1 MNKNQIA
8 EQIKKFMYDPTLT
21 DIKKNLYVVSQS
33 YLKSVIYSSYSQ
45 NSNDNPY
52 SVIVGDFNKLYDLNS
67 RHGMQIADRCMK
79 RVLNHIKECLPPNTI
94 ICRNGGDEFLF
105 ILQGKVS
112 KEQLQNYIQQIN
124 AKLSEKS
131 EQLYGLTICLDCGT
145 SDEAASLKELQTE
158 VDKKVTDKKTK
169 LAEGKKTPY
178 NAYETLIRSL
188 RLESGFDFSLQQKKR
203 IIEIGIK
210 ALKEMLKTY
219 NRAGR
224 NFIYETG
231 SFEFSERDTLL
242 EPQVASEMN
251 SIFLQP
257 EIPRD
262 NMLNGLSKNQL
273 MAVAQKLV
281 YREDSNSFSKDYF
294 NLFLRDALNPQKK
307 YKLHFFSL
315 AGLKLANFI
324 YGHSFIDK
332 CLEFEFYSGIT
343 KKMSLKKSLFSG
355 KSDCI
360 KINMGGGDI
369 LIIEPH
375 SHIGISDFINRKNSR
390 PYYDRTST
398 EDFTL
403 LSNILKYIEVT
414 SEEPKRVDEI
424 LDFVNKSKEKAQKEK
439 NAFLESI
446 LSSENDNILIRI
458 ACQILSADFKAYC
471 EAHPDDYMDLSN
483 LQAFLGAE
491 LENVFSPNSEQTASS
506 PIHVIPPHIEELR
519 DCAINRILETAR

>member
-21 DIKKNLYVVSQS
+21 DIKNNLYVVSQS
-33 YLKSVIYSSYSQ
+33 YLKSVIYSAYSQ
-45 NSNDNPY
+45 NTDDNPY
-52 SVIVGDFNKLYDLNS
+52 SVIVGDFNKLHDLNK
-67 RHGMQIADRCMK
+67 RHGMQVADRCMK
-79 RVLNHIKECLPPNTI
+79 GVLNHIKECLPPNTI

-112 KEQLQNYIQQIN
+112 KEQLENYIQQIN
-124 AKLSEKS
+124 IKLSEKS

-169 LAEGKKTPY
+169 LAEGKKTSY
-178 NAYETLIRSL
+178 NAYETFIRSL
-188 RLESGFDFSLQQKKR
+188 RLEAGFEFSLQQKKR

-210 ALKEMLKTY
+210 ALKEMLETY
-219 NRAGR
+219 NKANR
-224 NFIYETG
+224 NFIFETG
-231 SFEFSERDTLL
+231 SFESSERYTLI
-242 EPQVASEMN
+242 EPKIASEMN
-251 SIFLQP
+251 AIFLQP
-257 EIPRD
+257 GVPRED
-262 NMLNGLSKNQL
+262 MLESISKAQL
-273 MAVAQKLV
+273 MTVAQKLV

-294 NLFLRDALNPQKK
+294 NLFLRDALDSRKK

-375 SHIGISDFINRKNSR
+375 SHIGISDFIKRKNSR
-390 PYYDRTST
+390 PYYDRTGS
-398 EDFTL
+398 ENFTL
-403 LSNILKYIEVT
+403 VSNILKYIEVT

-446 LSSENDNILIRI
+446 LSSENDKILIRI
-458 ACQILSADFKAYC
+458 ACQILSSDFKAYC
-471 EAHPDDYMDLSN
+471 EAHPNDYMDSSN
-483 LQAFLGAE
+483 LQAFLEAE

-506 PIHVIPPHIEELR
+506 PAYVIQPHIEELQ
-519 DCAINRILETAR
+519 NRAVKLFLEGIR